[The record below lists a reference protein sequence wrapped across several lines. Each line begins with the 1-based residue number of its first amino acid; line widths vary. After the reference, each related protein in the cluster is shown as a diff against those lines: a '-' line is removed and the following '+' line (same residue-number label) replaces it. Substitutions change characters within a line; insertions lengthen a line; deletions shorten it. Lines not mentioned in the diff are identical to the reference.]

1 MAICPSVNK
10 IANSTKKC
18 HVSEMAAW
26 TDVQVWSWHE
36 SWVSHCHQLLWN
48 TWTEKKSP
56 PNRKSLS
63 VQRFLYFFLKI
74 ILICTVCIE
83 VFLFSPLFLPY
94 IKYTYVLNTDKPLFW
109 FYIPT
114 YTPTIQIFT
123 ISSNSFKDCCLNAL
137 FFRLRISSV
146 ILFF

>member
-1 MAICPSVNK
+1 
-10 IANSTKKC
+10 
-18 HVSEMAAW
+18 MAAW

-74 ILICTVCIE
+74 ILICMYWSLSFFPIISTV
-83 VFLFSPLFLPY
+83 
-94 IKYTYVLNTDKPLFW
+94 KYTYVLNTDKPLFW
-109 FYIPT
+109 FYLPT
-114 YTPTIQIFT
+114 YTFIPIYTYIYLYT
-123 ISSNSFKDCCLNAL
+123 YLYANNSNLYNFFKLFQGLLPQCSFFEIKDLICNIV
-137 FFRLRISSV
+137 FF
-146 ILFF
+146 